1 MSTNLNELK
10 TRLLADPEIR
20 KAYDEMAPEYEI
32 ARAIINA
39 RVSCSMTQAELAER
53 MNTSQSFVAR
63 LESGSTLPS
72 IKTLLRVAKAIGT
85 KPHFELRIN

>member
-39 RVSCSMTQAELAER
+39 RV
-53 MNTSQSFVAR
+53 
-63 LESGSTLPS
+63 
-72 IKTLLRVAKAIGT
+72 
-85 KPHFELRIN
+85 